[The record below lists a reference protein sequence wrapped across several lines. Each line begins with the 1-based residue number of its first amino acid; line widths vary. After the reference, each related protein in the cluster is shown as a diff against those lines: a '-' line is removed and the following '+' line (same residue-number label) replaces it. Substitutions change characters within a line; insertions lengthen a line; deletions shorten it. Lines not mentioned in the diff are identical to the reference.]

1 MSPIL
6 VHVEPD
12 GTQPAGWEYLQRIR
26 SKPPAAASEGDR
38 SQTFQA
44 ALGQFE
50 ALFTAATQVSNE
62 SRPILLFYGV
72 SQAVRAIAAAAP
84 ALRNEQYLL
93 RGHGQ
98 TVSNLTHA
106 DVRAVTCQLGKN
118 GALPTLMGLLGME
131 RWQSPVGLGQLWA
144 AVPGLDP
151 LREDD
156 TAPVAVEAEFQY
168 DSTPGSLLVKEVIA
182 RWIPMRT
189 FNVDMAD
196 DRAVLHEA
204 LSMYPTLSGTADP
217 EPRQHVPARWS
228 TPQLVGR
235 AERHI
240 SISRSVPTRPDRAD
254 YCSQVVMGDKWLVPG
269 LGGTSSV
276 PEHLLLWWSLLHA
289 LSMRARYEP
298 RGWRHDLD
306 IDLSPSAVSLDKAMN
321 QALRL
326 APELIASA
334 IRKVS
339 A

>member
-6 VHVEPD
+6 VHVEPG

-26 SKPPAAASEGDR
+26 SKQPAAASEGDR

-50 ALFTAATQVSNE
+50 ALFTAARQVSNE

-72 SQAVRAIAAAAP
+72 SQAVRAVAAAAP

-98 TVSNLTHA
+98 KVSDLTQK
-106 DVRAVTCQLGKN
+106 DVRALTCKLEKTGS
-118 GALPTLMGLLGME
+118 LPTLMDLLGME

-144 AVPGLDP
+144 AIPGLDP

-156 TAPVAVEAEFQY
+156 TAPVAVEADFQY
-168 DSTPGSLLVKEVIA
+168 DSTSGSLVREVTA

-196 DRAVLHEA
+196 DRAVLQAA
-204 LSMYPTLSGTADP
+204 LAMYPTLGDTADP
-217 EPRQHVPARWS
+217 EPRQHAPASWS
-228 TPQLVGR
+228 TPQMVGR
-235 AERHI
+235 SQRHV
-240 SISRSVPTRPDRAD
+240 SISRSVPTRPDHAD
-254 YCSQVVMGDKWLVPG
+254 YCAQVVMDDKWLIPT
-269 LGGTSSV
+269 LGGSASV
-276 PEHLLLWWSLLHA
+276 PEHLVLWWSLLHA

-306 IDLSPSAVSLDKAMN
+306 MDVSPSAVPLDKAMK

-339 A
+339 S